1 VIEKSAILKANLL
14 IVDDKQANVKL
25 LEMILRSAGYT
36 SISST
41 MNPLE
46 VCQLHLENHYD
57 LILLD
62 LQMPLM
68 NGFAVMEGLKEIEIE
83 SYLPVLII
91 TAQPEEKVH
100 ALNAGAKDF
109 ISKPFDVTEVI
120 VRVNNMLEVRL
131 LSAERKKLYEQVAE
145 EQKISEKLL
154 KNVLP
159 SSIVKRLEAQDEI
172 VFHHKA
178 SSIVD
183 SFSNVS
189 VLFADIVGFT
199 KFSQTVSG
207 ELLVDVLNEIFN
219 LFDGISDQ
227 WGMEKIKTIGDC
239 YMAAAGIPE
248 AKTDHAECAAH
259 MALDMLDVMK
269 TFCKRSQ
276 HQLHLRIG
284 ISSGSAVAGVIGK
297 RKFSYDVWGDVV
309 NTASRMES
317 HGVADRIQIS
327 DSTQR
332 ELSSEFLTENRGLI
346 ELKGIGQMNT
356 WFLNGFNAMPSKPND
371 CSLKYL
377 TRSACEK

>member
-1 VIEKSAILKANLL
+1 MIEKSAILKANLL

-356 WFLNGFNAMPSKPND
+356 WFLNGFNARPSKHPFAHEN
-371 CSLKYL
+371 
-377 TRSACEK
+377 T

>member
-1 VIEKSAILKANLL
+1 MIEKSAILKANLL
-14 IVDDKQANVKL
+14 IVDDQQANVKL
-25 LEMILRSAGYT
+25 LEMILRSAGFT

-46 VCQLHLENHYD
+46 VCQLHLEHHYD

-68 NGFAVMEGLKEIEIE
+68 NGFEVMEGLKEIEIE

-145 EQKISEKLL
+145 EQKISENLL
-154 KNVLP
+154 QNVLP
-159 SSIVKRLEAQDEI
+159 SSIVKRLEAQDKF
-172 VFHHKA
+172 VFNHKA

-199 KFSQTVSG
+199 RFSQTVSA

-248 AKTDHAECAAH
+248 PKADHAECAAH
-259 MALDMLDVMK
+259 MALDMLEGMEM
-269 TFCKRSQ
+269 FCKRSQ

-297 RKFSYDVWGDVV
+297 RKFTYDVWGDVV
-309 NTASRMES
+309 NAASRMES

-327 DSTQR
+327 DSTQS
-332 ELSSEFLTENRGLI
+332 ELSSQFLTENRGLI

-356 WFLNGFNAMPSKPND
+356 WFLNGFNAMPSKPSD
-371 CSLKYL
+371 CS
-377 TRSACEK
+377 

>member
-356 WFLNGFNAMPSKPND
+356 WFLNGFNARPSKHPFAHEN
-371 CSLKYL
+371 
-377 TRSACEK
+377 T

>member
-1 VIEKSAILKANLL
+1 MIEKSAILKANLL

-91 TAQPEEKVH
+91 TAQSEEKVH

-154 KNVLP
+154 QNVLP

-356 WFLNGFNAMPSKPND
+356 WFLNGFHAMPSKQPLAHEN
-371 CSLKYL
+371 
-377 TRSACEK
+377 T